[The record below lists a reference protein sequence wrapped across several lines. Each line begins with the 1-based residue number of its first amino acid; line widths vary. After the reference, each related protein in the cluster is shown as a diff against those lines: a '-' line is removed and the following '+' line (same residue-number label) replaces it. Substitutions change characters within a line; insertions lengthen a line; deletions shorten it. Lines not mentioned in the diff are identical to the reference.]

1 MKDLKEALTKEYLA
15 KLGAVSIALRQKLS
29 VNGYSGARRSSA
41 KGSSLE
47 FSDYRN
53 YVAGDDLR
61 RVDWNNYARF
71 GKLYLKLF
79 LEEKQGAVN
88 VFLDVSGSMQ
98 QDDKFLTAK
107 KMAASF
113 AYIGLQGGDNV
124 NLFLWGQ
131 GVIAKKQNV
140 MQKGRFLE
148 LVSFLDEQTP
158 KGDTRFYDAIKTCGN
173 LHRGISIV
181 ISDFMTDSQIEQ
193 GVALL
198 QQKRQDVILLQVLL
212 QEEEKPQGGQALR
225 LTDNETNHTLD
236 VELTGDVLA
245 LYEKALQKHRTALA
259 EYCKKRAVGFHYMTE
274 QQDCLKMM
282 YQIL

>member
-15 KLGAVSIALRQKLS
+15 KLGAISIALRQKLS

-107 KMAASF
+107 KMATFLHILDYKAVIMLICSC
-113 AYIGLQGGDNV
+113 GGKV
-124 NLFLWGQ
+124 
-131 GVIAKKQNV
+131 
-140 MQKGRFLE
+140 
-148 LVSFLDEQTP
+148 
-158 KGDTRFYDAIKTCGN
+158 
-173 LHRGISIV
+173 
-181 ISDFMTDSQIEQ
+181 
-193 GVALL
+193 
-198 QQKRQDVILLQVLL
+198 
-212 QEEEKPQGGQALR
+212 
-225 LTDNETNHTLD
+225 
-236 VELTGDVLA
+236 
-245 LYEKALQKHRTALA
+245 
-259 EYCKKRAVGFHYMTE
+259 
-274 QQDCLKMM
+274 
-282 YQIL
+282 

>member
-225 LTDNETNHTLD
+225 LTDSETNHTLD

>member
-1 MKDLKEALTKEYLA
+1 MGDLKEALTKEYLA
-15 KLGAVSIALRQKLS
+15 KLAAVSIALRQKLS
-29 VNGYSGARRSSA
+29 VNGYSGARRSNA

-131 GVIAKKQNV
+131 GVTAKKQNV

-148 LVSFLDEQTP
+148 LVSFLDAQTP
-158 KGDTRFYDAIKTCGN
+158 KGNTHFYDAIKTCGN
-173 LHRGISIV
+173 LHRGISVV
-181 ISDFMTDSQIEQ
+181 ISDFMTDSNIEQ
-193 GVALL
+193 GIALL
-198 QQKRQDVILLQVLL
+198 QQKRQDVILLQVLS
-212 QEEEKPQGGQALR
+212 QTEEMPQGGQAFR
-225 LTDNETNHTLD
+225 LTDSETGNTLD

-259 EYCKKRAVGFHYMTE
+259 EYCKKRAVGFYHMTE
-274 QQDCLKMM
+274 KQDCLKMM

>member
-15 KLGAVSIALRQKLS
+15 KLGAISIALRQKLS

-158 KGDTRFYDAIKTCGN
+158 KGDTYFYDAIKTCGN
-173 LHRGISIV
+173 LRRGISIV

-198 QQKRQDVILLQVLL
+198 QQKRQDVILLQVLS
-212 QEEEKPQGGQALR
+212 QEEEKPKGGQALR
-225 LTDNETNHTLD
+225 LTDSETNHILD

-245 LYEKALQKHRTALA
+245 LYEKALQKHRTTLA
-259 EYCKKRAVGFHYMTE
+259 EYCKKRAVGFYYMTE

>member
-1 MKDLKEALTKEYLA
+1 MKNLKEALTKEYLA
-15 KLGAVSIALRQKLS
+15 KLGAISIALRQKLS

-158 KGDTRFYDAIKTCGN
+158 KGDTYFYDAIKTCGN
-173 LHRGISIV
+173 LRRGISIV

-198 QQKRQDVILLQVLL
+198 QQKRQDVILLQVLS
-212 QEEEKPQGGQALR
+212 QEEEKPKGGQALR
-225 LTDNETNHTLD
+225 LTDSETNHILD

-245 LYEKALQKHRTALA
+245 LYEKALQKHRTTLA
-259 EYCKKRAVGFHYMTE
+259 EYCKKRAVGFYYMTE

>member
-1 MKDLKEALTKEYLA
+1 
-15 KLGAVSIALRQKLS
+15 
-29 VNGYSGARRSSA
+29 
-41 KGSSLE
+41 
-47 FSDYRN
+47 
-53 YVAGDDLR
+53 
-61 RVDWNNYARF
+61 
-71 GKLYLKLF
+71 
-79 LEEKQGAVN
+79 
-88 VFLDVSGSMQ
+88 
-98 QDDKFLTAK
+98 
-107 KMAASF
+107 
-113 AYIGLQGGDNV
+113 
-124 NLFLWGQ
+124 
-131 GVIAKKQNV
+131 

-225 LTDNETNHTLD
+225 LTDSETNHTLD

>member
-15 KLGAVSIALRQKLS
+15 KLGAISIALRQKLS

-158 KGDTRFYDAIKTCGN
+158 KGDTYFYDAIKTCGN
-173 LHRGISIV
+173 LCRGISIV

-198 QQKRQDVILLQVLL
+198 QQKRQDVILLQVLS
-212 QEEEKPQGGQALR
+212 QEEEKPKGGQALR
-225 LTDNETNHTLD
+225 LTDSETNHILD

-245 LYEKALQKHRTALA
+245 LYEKALQKHRTTLA
-259 EYCKKRAVGFHYMTE
+259 EYCKKRAVGFYYMTE